1 MTELSANTLSQ
12 FMDFEDFETFY
23 KTADRAFVQRMG
35 RPDLIVA
42 TINIEDNYTKSHFNE
57 SVDLLIS
64 HYQDV
69 LPSKPDV
76 IVARVG
82 KLASDLGE
90 VGRRT
95 NGKHRAEARSCIATM
110 LLETMLDKVNQAAP
124 KESEECLP
132 PLVFG
137 NADPYAKL
145 AALAAANG
153 DYTYPEGLD
162 YSISKDTLIVYY
174 IDWKKAAITAQIP
187 ENLSQVSEDTGFN
200 HLSFIHTADHDSN
213 EDYLDIRT
221 IGQQGN
227 RSNHLTNSDLF
238 FKSTDTTWKTP
249 LVVYLKHTEQKASR
263 TRSIEAKR
271 KRNQEWKKVLAART
285 SSSTSGG
292 TALRATVA
300 ASVFGTAKGMGTAIA
315 VKEFLLSP
323 WTQFFLVAAL
333 AVSILIMMPPRRG
346 TGRAPP
352 KAKSSVTNYRPLEDP
367 DDGVTQAY
375 RADRGL
381 IPSDGWGHIQYI
393 EGREVYHDQYHCTER
408 QQITAPT
415 KFKRRCRHC
424 FEIAKSHGAGRF
436 VPPPPLPEST
446 TKSPASAKLL
456 ASPKLQ
462 GPPAKSSSPAPPEE
476 ALLTPGEQVRA
487 RGSAVLTAM
496 DPEREP
502 EPSSS
507 SVQRAVAQGKHNH
520 DIDILLAE
528 LHGNRDYSAPSGTR
542 IPSGNLQDNPDY
554 REAFKVLLELP
565 DREGVSLR
573 AVQTISKGLMVSFD
587 SVKYYEKALL
597 TVQKDLFE
605 GEELRSRLTKEMYEV
620 DELSSVIKNQDEH
633 IKSLEAARISSE
645 QAHESWAN
653 HLKDQ
658 VSEQETM
665 VRDLTAQLETKKEE
679 LKTLQDMFESR
690 DRELSSEIS
699 SPVVDRNE
707 AVLQYQFAC
716 ESFSAELTAMRN
728 EDTRVREQLR
738 EAYSQRDNYKSLADR
753 LSIAQPT
760 QGQVP
765 EVDFLEL
772 KSHLETVQ
780 AEYDRNILHLEQN
793 QAATRRYKEQLSQTR
808 QRCIELEVQ
817 KSELETRVGYITGAI
832 STAHQLLDKKEIS
845 QKELEV
851 LIQEEAAWSRQQAD
865 RIRNRVAPTQTTGSA
880 GSEHPS
886 SNSFV
891 LIGNSQAPPAT
902 SSTIRRELDEP
913 DEAIQ

>member
-1 MTELSANTLSQ
+1 MVEGANFGLAHAKEYMALTGEYIEPVTDANRHLSAEAMYGVTLGSNWDTSDSVTELSANTLSQ

-23 KTADRAFVQRMG
+23 KSADRAFVQRMG

-69 LPSKPDV
+69 LPFKPDV

-82 KLASDLGE
+82 KLASDLE

-137 NADPYAKL
+137 NAGPYAKL

-271 KRNQEWKKVLAART
+271 KRNQEWKKVLAARA
-285 SSSTSGG
+285 SSSASGG
-292 TALRATVA
+292 IALRATVA

-346 TGRAPP
+346 TGRGNSQQGQPGNQSTAAPP

-367 DDGVTQAY
+367 NDGVTQAY

-393 EGREVYHDQYHCTER
+393 EGREVYHGQYHCTER

-446 TKSPASAKLL
+446 TKSPAPAKLL
-456 ASPKLQ
+456 AQ
-462 GPPAKSSSPAPPEE
+462 AP
-476 ALLTPGEQVRA
+476 G
-487 RGSAVLTAM
+487 TAC
-496 DPEREP
+496 
-502 EPSSS
+502 
-507 SVQRAVAQGKHNH
+507 K
-520 DIDILLAE
+520 
-528 LHGNRDYSAPSGTR
+528 
-542 IPSGNLQDNPDY
+542 
-554 REAFKVLLELP
+554 
-565 DREGVSLR
+565 
-573 AVQTISKGLMVSFD
+573 
-587 SVKYYEKALL
+587 
-597 TVQKDLFE
+597 
-605 GEELRSRLTKEMYEV
+605 
-620 DELSSVIKNQDEH
+620 
-633 IKSLEAARISSE
+633 
-645 QAHESWAN
+645 
-653 HLKDQ
+653 
-658 VSEQETM
+658 
-665 VRDLTAQLETKKEE
+665 
-679 LKTLQDMFESR
+679 
-690 DRELSSEIS
+690 
-699 SPVVDRNE
+699 
-707 AVLQYQFAC
+707 
-716 ESFSAELTAMRN
+716 
-728 EDTRVREQLR
+728 
-738 EAYSQRDNYKSLADR
+738 
-753 LSIAQPT
+753 
-760 QGQVP
+760 
-765 EVDFLEL
+765 
-772 KSHLETVQ
+772 
-780 AEYDRNILHLEQN
+780 
-793 QAATRRYKEQLSQTR
+793 
-808 QRCIELEVQ
+808 IEL
-817 KSELETRVGYITGAI
+817 A
-832 STAHQLLDKKEIS
+832 
-845 QKELEV
+845 
-851 LIQEEAAWSRQQAD
+851 
-865 RIRNRVAPTQTTGSA
+865 SA
-880 GSEHPS
+880 S
-886 SNSFV
+886 
-891 LIGNSQAPPAT
+891 
-902 SSTIRRELDEP
+902 
-913 DEAIQ
+913 